1 MVVGGGVV
9 GWVWLAGPGV
19 VGDSVVGLPCVVAVQ
34 EGAGGR
40 KNGRLCVL
48 KAWPIICRRVNNYGN
63 YFPKIFVYS

>member
-1 MVVGGGVV
+1 MV

-48 KAWPIICRRVNNYGN
+48 KAWPIILVGIWSTGLLVVVLSPPSFRH
-63 YFPKIFVYS
+63 